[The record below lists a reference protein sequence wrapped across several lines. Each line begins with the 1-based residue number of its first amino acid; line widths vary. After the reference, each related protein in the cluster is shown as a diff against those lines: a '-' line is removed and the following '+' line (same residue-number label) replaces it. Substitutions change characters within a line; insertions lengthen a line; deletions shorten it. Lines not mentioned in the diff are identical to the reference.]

1 MAENSDS
8 LKAPK
13 SSFKQVHEIAQK
25 LHIEVSYLFC
35 KQCLQYKRM
44 EVDPITQQNTGP
56 IYCSIIFRKYYR
68 DFIKIF
74 TKKCCNNKIYSILIL
89 SDWCERLKCLINKK
103 KPLTNEWAWIFI
115 LSKCTSASIGMFYI
129 SMNAWIFFIHFT
141 KVWVNWFGNF
151 NKDIHLNNSI
161 LS

>member
-35 KQCLQYKRM
+35 KQCLQYKKM
-44 EVDPITQQNTGP
+44 EVDPITQQKTGP
-56 IYCSIIFRKYYR
+56 IYCSIIFRNYYR

-74 TKKCCNNKIYSILIL
+74 TKNDVTTKCIL
-89 SDWCERLKCLINKK
+89 
-103 KPLTNEWAWIFI
+103 F
-115 LSKCTSASIGMFYI
+115 
-129 SMNAWIFFIHFT
+129 
-141 KVWVNWFGNF
+141 
-151 NKDIHLNNSI
+151 
-161 LS
+161 

>member
-1 MAENSDS
+1 MKVDLKSQGLLRITPCSATFCFITVLKQMAENSDS

-44 EVDPITQQNTGP
+44 EVDPITQQKTGP
-56 IYCSIIFRKYYR
+56 IYCSIIFRNYYR

-74 TKKCCNNKIYSILIL
+74 TKKYCNNKMYSILIL

-103 KPLTNEWAWIFI
+103 TLTNERA
-115 LSKCTSASIGMFYI
+115 
-129 SMNAWIFFIHFT
+129 
-141 KVWVNWFGNF
+141 
-151 NKDIHLNNSI
+151 
-161 LS
+161 

>member
-44 EVDPITQQNTGP
+44 EVDPITQQKTGP
-56 IYCSIIFRKYYR
+56 IYCSIIFRNYYR

-74 TKKCCNNKIYSILIL
+74 TKKCCNNKMYSILIL

-103 KPLTNEWAWIFI
+103 TLTNERAWIFI

-129 SMNAWIFFIHFT
+129 IEIGFLWMHEFSLYTLRKFE
-141 KVWVNWFGNF
+141 
-151 NKDIHLNNSI
+151 
-161 LS
+161 